1 MTIQP
6 HDGRPVPPPPLPPA
20 NTQHAYPVQHGL
32 APYSTGAVQA
42 PLVPPTAVRF
52 GFDGG
57 AGTWLGVQLGGALIT
72 LVTLGICFPW
82 AVVMT
87 YRWQAKHTYLN
98 GRRLRFTGTAPALFG
113 TWVKWLL
120 LMIVTLGIYSFWVY
134 PALTRWV
141 VEHQELDPIS

>member
-6 HDGRPVPPPPLPPA
+6 HSTSHYEGSVPPPP
-20 NTQHAYPVQHGL
+20 AY
-32 APYSTGAVQA
+32 APQTPTASPQAVQ
-42 PLVPPTAVRF
+42 F

-57 AGTWLGVQLGGALIT
+57 AGTWLGVQIGGTLIT
-72 LVTLGICFPW
+72 IFTLGICYPW

-87 YRWQAKHTYLN
+87 YRWKAKHTYLN

-120 LMIVTLGIYSFWVY
+120 LLLVTLGIYSFWLY
-134 PALTRWV
+134 PALTKWI
-141 VEHQELDPIS
+141 VEHQELDPIG